1 MPETE
6 TILLAEDDENDAFFC
21 QRALKQSGLSQVLVH
36 VPNGEE
42 CIKYLA
48 GKEPY
53 HDRAKYPFP
62 NLLLLD
68 LKMPVMSG
76 FDVLAW
82 MHDHPELQKLPV
94 IILTGS
100 VDAEDKAEAW
110 KRGASDFQCKP
121 IEFDELVKIMKALGS
136 RWLKA

>member
-1 MPETE
+1 MAETE
-6 TILLAEDDENDAFFC
+6 TILLAEDDANDAFFC
-21 QRALKQSGLSQVLVH
+21 QRALKQSGFTQVLVH

-53 HDRAKYPFP
+53 TDRVKYPFP

-68 LKMPVMSG
+68 LKMPVLSG

-82 MHDHPELQKLPV
+82 MHDHPELKKLPV

-110 KRGASDFQCKP
+110 KQGVSDFQCKP

>member
-1 MPETE
+1 MADTE

-21 QRALKQSGLSQVLVH
+21 RRALQQSGLTHSLVH
-36 VPNGEE
+36 VSNGEE
-42 CIKYLA
+42 CIKYLS
-48 GKEPY
+48 GT
-53 HDRAKYPFP
+53 DRYADRTKYPFP

-68 LKMPVMSG
+68 LKMPVASG

-82 MHDHPELQKLPV
+82 LHEHPELKKLPV

-100 VDAEDKAEAW
+100 VDAEDRSEAW

-121 IEFDELVKIMKALGS
+121 IEFDDLVKIMKALGS

>member
-1 MPETE
+1 MAETE

-21 QRALKQSGLSQVLVH
+21 RRALKQSGLKQTLVH
-36 VPNGEE
+36 VRNGDE

-48 GKEPY
+48 GDAPY
-53 HDRAKYPFP
+53 SDRTKFPFP

-68 LKMPVMSG
+68 LKMPVASG

-82 MHDHPELQKLPV
+82 LQEHPELKKLPV
-94 IILTGS
+94 VILTGS
-100 VDAEDKAEAW
+100 VDADDKAEAW
-110 KRGASDFQCKP
+110 KQGANDFQCKP
-121 IEFDELVKIMKALGS
+121 IEFDDLVKIMKALGS